1 MLKTAGLLLILAT
14 CVWTGAYFSARVRRR
29 PREIKR
35 FIRLFTAIQSEIEF
49 ALRPTDALLRKL
61 AAQSEFSDFRFL
73 QTVNQL
79 FQNGASLQHAW
90 EKAAKELQKSGIL
103 QQEEITLI
111 RSFCSAFGNTDRAGQ
126 RANCMYFIAQL
137 ESVEATALTASRKKG
152 GLYRMLGVL
161 GGIFLVILFL

>member
-1 MLKTAGLLLILAT
+1 M
-14 CVWTGAYFSARVRRR
+14 WTGAYYSARVRRR
-29 PREIKR
+29 PREIKQ

-49 ALRPTDALLRKL
+49 ALRPTDALLKKL

-73 QTVNQL
+73 QTVNRL

-90 EKAAKELQKSGIL
+90 EQAAKELQNACTL

-111 RSFCSAFGNTDRAGQ
+111 RAFCSAFGNTDRAGQ
-126 RANCMYFIAQL
+126 SSNCAYFIAQL
-137 ESVEATALTASRKKG
+137 EAVEATALAASRKKG
-152 GLYRMLGVL
+152 GLYRTLGVL